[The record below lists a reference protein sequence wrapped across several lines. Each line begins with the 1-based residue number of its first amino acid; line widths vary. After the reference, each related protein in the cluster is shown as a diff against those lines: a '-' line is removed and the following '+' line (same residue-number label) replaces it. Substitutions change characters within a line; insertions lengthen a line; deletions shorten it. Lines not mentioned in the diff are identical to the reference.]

1 MQANFTY
8 IDSEGSTSQ
17 QYISE
22 WDAAEVIDGLPL
34 EGLSEKAWNIVGLYQ
49 RGPIQ
54 ARLAY
59 NWRSK
64 YLLTNRDVSDVRLPM
79 WQDDYGQLDGSVI
92 VELRDGVSLAFEG
105 NNLAN
110 SENRQL
116 MGANVLK
123 TRSWWVYDRRFA
135 VTLRASF

>member
-1 MQANFTY
+1 
-8 IDSEGSTSQ
+8 
-17 QYISE
+17 
-22 WDAAEVIDGLPL
+22 
-34 EGLSEKAWNIVGLYQ
+34 SEKAWNIIGLYQ

-59 NWRSK
+59 NWRGK

-92 VELRDGVSLAFEG
+92 VELRDGVSLAIEG

-116 MGANVLK
+116 MGSDVLK